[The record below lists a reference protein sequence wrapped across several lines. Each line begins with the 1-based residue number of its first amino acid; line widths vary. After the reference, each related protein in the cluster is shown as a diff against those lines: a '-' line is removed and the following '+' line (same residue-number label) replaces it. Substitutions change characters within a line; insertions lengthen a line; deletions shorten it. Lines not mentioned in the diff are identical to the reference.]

1 MISRGNKYCLVFLIV
16 ILGISA
22 SCSEEKMSIPLN
34 GTWHVA
40 ENSQLFGTRH
50 YDAHITQIDSTQLE
64 ITNFYNLGTDIY
76 VNASL
81 DQLDIRIDKQNIGG
95 YIIQGTGKVKS
106 DYKSITFNY
115 TVNDGTV
122 EDPVIA
128 QFKR

>member
-1 MISRGNKYCLVFLIV
+1 MINRKNKYFFVLLIV
-16 ILGISA
+16 IVRMSF
-22 SCSEEKMSIPLN
+22 SCSQEKMSIPLN
-34 GTWHVA
+34 GTWHVE
-40 ENSQLFGTRH
+40 ENSQLFGTQH
-50 YDAHITQIDSTQLE
+50 YDARITQIDSTRLE
-64 ITNFYNLGTDIY
+64 ITNFYNLGSDTY

-81 DQLDIRIDKQNIGG
+81 DQLAILIEKQNIGG

-106 DYKSITFNY
+106 DYKSITFKY